1 MLVLK
6 KEIEDV
12 TQRKN
17 DLAVKLSDLDSL
29 KYVIDEL
36 EKKIKLLTTDYDQQ
50 SKTMDDKKIAFKTYV
65 V

>member
-50 SKTMDDKKIAFKTYV
+50 SKTMDDKKVAFKTYV

>member
-50 SKTMDDKKIAFKTYV
+50 SKTMDDKKAAFKTYV